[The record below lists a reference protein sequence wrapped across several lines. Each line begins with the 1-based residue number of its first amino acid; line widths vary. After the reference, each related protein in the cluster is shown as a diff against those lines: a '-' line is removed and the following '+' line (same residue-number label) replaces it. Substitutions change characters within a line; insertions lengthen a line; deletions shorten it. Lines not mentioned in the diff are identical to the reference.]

1 MAEAINLNEGKSA
14 YEIWLAQGNTGTEA
28 DFLASLQGNSGY
40 QGAAGELE
48 VKNNLTEG
56 GATAALSA
64 EMGKQLNNTK
74 ADKDLEN
81 LSPAGQAKFNAKAGT
96 SGTYPDFVAGDIV
109 SLNDRVTVADKF
121 VVRTTA
127 GDESID
133 SSQEALLLELKGGC
147 GETEAEA
154 FKIYS
159 LKWNKTNQ
167 LDPAAWASG
176 KTGGYITGA
185 VSNGAIGSGSHKLC
199 IIRCPKCE
207 AGEYGTAE
215 KNNGY
220 LLTDSE
226 GNNLKVGDGTIIGV
240 WFSETLPAVGSEVA
254 AVTEHTFAGHTER
267 FYLPD
272 EGYMVVEVAGDA
284 NLSGICA
291 HIAWS
296 KDYDKFTAFVSPAEL
311 VVAVSA
317 LTSKF
322 QTATVNGKTCIVL
335 RGIEQ
340 GNGGIFD
347 RVIIQPEGGG
357 TYERNIAAQL
367 LTGLTWTETEIEAES
382 IEGEEATVTGYRYTA
397 NLPTTG
403 TYAAMRDGL
412 MRSDIEGMTLDGF
425 TLQYESAEQITPATA
440 FAGKYVDY
448 QIATPVTGTHSINPT
463 GKLPNDM
470 GTEEVIG
477 GEAATG
483 TIVISYMRGFK
494 DSVRAM
500 MTEFN
505 EVKADLKELG
515 YTKPLYCVGVWLD
528 NANTASPTDQ
538 DNPDALAV
546 FGNKEW
552 ALDWRPFLVDMTPL
566 EGERKKRPVM
576 ELRKNNWLRD
586 IYGNWAHV
594 VGITAAMRDE
604 CMANAL
610 YTDNAGQNQYCA
622 AGAFDPESF
631 LALCQIEVVDGL
643 KKLTHPTLYKAVT
656 ENEETTYVEVTHY
669 LMPWETTETKYSIF
683 IGRKDTVYLIDNLIG
698 SSGKEWNGIL
708 GANANVWDG
717 VDLEAFALKPTGICP
732 SPATAISEDGTTKL
746 RSFFYNYP
754 SALTGVRGRKGY
766 ASNCAMF
773 YDDGHYPTSG
783 YSQIDAKTT
792 ARRNNHDT
800 TAPFPVSEG
809 GFHARNTFLRCVETA
824 LGTKYLC
831 SYGRFSSGITAV
843 DACGNEAQWLA
854 RGGVRIKASGDA
866 DWTYKNWGGSGKIY
880 YKDGSA
886 YKTTDMAAMLT
897 SYGPHMKTLESQ
909 IAVSF
914 AVEFGISADERFEFN
929 GCTWWYSNPT
939 TSTFTPPTV
948 AEGYMNARVY
958 KIVAGSF
965 AAYSDTSG
973 TTETFTV
980 ECCLRTGL
988 MLGCDMSGD
997 IGPYWGGGIEVIGEC
1012 KTAPSS
1018 GSFGYTL
1025 KAYIEPDQEKWV
1037 NEGNTSINIGTKF
1050 PSGFEDKYRYAG
1062 SIVTRANNYIRR
1074 RLPNTPLPVTQGA
1087 AYGKGEC
1094 GYGYMGNYWGSAGK
1108 KTRVGVR
1115 CGYSATASS
1124 LSARSLFANYSA
1136 SSAFAYSCASAQ
1148 VLLDVQ

>member
-1 MAEAINLNEGKSA
+1 MAEAIYLNEGRSA

-254 AVTEHTFAGHTER
+254 AVTEHTFAGHTEH

-412 MRSDIEGMTLDGF
+412 MRSDIEGMTLDGYK
-425 TLQYESAEQITPATA
+425 LQFESAEQITPATA

-586 IYGNWAHV
+586 IYGNWAPV

-997 IGPYWGGGIEVIGEC
+997 IGPYWGGGCEIVGEC

-1018 GSFGYTL
+1018 GSYGYTL

-1037 NEGNTSINIGTKF
+1037 NEGNVNVNIGTKF

-1062 SIVTRANNYIRR
+1062 NIVTRANNYIRR

-1094 GYGYMGNYWGSAGK
+1094 GYGYMANYWGSAGK

-1115 CGYSATASS
+1115 CGYYANFSN
-1124 LSARSLFANYSA
+1124 LSARSLYAYYSA
-1136 SSAFAYSCASAQ
+1136 SYTNAYFCASAQ